1 MEKLKYKH
9 LVLIVISMVFSFNA
23 SADYPQG
30 PTEGSENDGF
40 VNEVVV
46 EVPEPSIIALFGI
59 GLVGLGFARR
69 RARQT

>member
-9 LVLIVISMVFSFNA
+9 LVLFVISMVFSFNA
-23 SADYPQG
+23 NADYQPN
-30 PTEGSENDGF
+30 ED
-40 VNEVVV
+40 EVVV

-69 RARQT
+69 RARQA